1 MKYDRLSR
9 DEINKAL
16 ITIAETME
24 TERQSIKRIADGSVP
39 LPKNQVARDQLAD
52 SHTRIVDN
60 LAKDYEDLL
69 KALAQKY

>member
-24 TERQSIKRIADGSVP
+24 TERQFIKR
-39 LPKNQVARDQLAD
+39 D
-52 SHTRIVDN
+52 SGWIGATT
-60 LAKDYEDLL
+60 EEPSCS
-69 KALAQKY
+69 